1 MHDFYVRQL
10 WDGKSSIDVSRLS
23 ASGLAAYGDSCGWTV
38 ARGHARSG
46 DRIVVAAFLGDDDAF
61 ERAVVEF
68 AATYADVNE
77 HDYHRLVEAIE
88 AGRIPAVAGV

>member
-1 MHDFYVRQL
+1 M
-10 WDGKSSIDVSRLS
+10 
-23 ASGLAAYGDSCGWTV
+23 
-38 ARGHARSG
+38 
-46 DRIVVAAFLGDDDAF
+46 AAFLGDDDAF